1 MADVWVTVFVVG
13 FFFLCFL
20 YVRVCDRIIGPDRE
34 MLPAD
39 DEAGAGAPD
48 PARR

>member
-13 FFFLCFL
+13 FFLLCFL

-34 MLPAD
+34 VLPAD
-39 DEAGAGAPD
+39 GEAE
-48 PARR
+48 PAAADRAR